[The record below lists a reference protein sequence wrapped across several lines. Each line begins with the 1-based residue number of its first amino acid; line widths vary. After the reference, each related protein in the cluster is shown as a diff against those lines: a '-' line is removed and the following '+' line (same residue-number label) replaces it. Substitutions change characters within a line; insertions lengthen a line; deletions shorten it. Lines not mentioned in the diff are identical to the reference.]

1 MNEGHSAFLGLE
13 RVRRLK
19 EKHGLSFHEAWEEA
33 SAGLIFTTHT
43 PVPAGHDYFPPT
55 LMDRYFE
62 DYRNKLGIS
71 RWEFLALGRQNAGND
86 SEEFCMT
93 VLALH
98 MAASNN
104 GVSKLHGEVSR
115 GMWKSIWPGVPEDEV
130 PIGHVT
136 NGVHFRSWIS
146 LEMNHLYDRYL
157 GPKWRE
163 EHADPKLWQRVE
175 GIPAEELWRT
185 HERRRV
191 RLVAFARQH
200 LRLQLQRRGAPQA
213 EIDAADE
220 ALDPDAL
227 TIGFARRF
235 ATYKRA
241 ALVLRDVE
249 RLEHILNHV
258 EHPVQILFAG
268 KAHPRDDAG
277 KELIQRIVRLAQRRE
292 FRRRLVFLEDYDMGV
307 ARYLVQGSDIWLN
320 TPLRPLEA
328 SGTSG
333 MKALANGAINLSILD
348 GWWEEAWQEAAS
360 KNQFVG
366 WAIGRGE
373 SYDNAEYQ
381 DQVESAALYDLL
393 ENDIV
398 PTFYDRGADGVPRR
412 WISNMKSSISHL
424 CPTFNMQRV
433 VKQYAG
439 SYVTAHERYQRL
451 TAEES
456 ARAKALAAWVS
467 RIRANWAQVRVERIA
482 ALAATELAVGS
493 QIQVRAWIRLGAIS
507 REEVAVELY
516 LGRLDSAGEITDAVA
531 IPMQPAGQSPEGLC
545 IFEAAG
551 VPCTGSGLHGYTVR
565 VLPFHADE
573 AKAFLPG
580 IITWAEAK

>member
-1 MNEGHSAFLGLE
+1 
-13 RVRRLK
+13 
-19 EKHGLSFHEAWEEA
+19 
-33 SAGLIFTTHT
+33 
-43 PVPAGHDYFPPT
+43 
-55 LMDRYFE
+55 
-62 DYRNKLGIS
+62 
-71 RWEFLALGRQNAGND
+71 
-86 SEEFCMT
+86 
-93 VLALH
+93 
-98 MAASNN
+98 
-104 GVSKLHGEVSR
+104 
-115 GMWKSIWPGVPEDEV
+115 
-130 PIGHVT
+130 
-136 NGVHFRSWIS
+136 
-146 LEMNHLYDRYL
+146 
-157 GPKWRE
+157 
-163 EHADPKLWQRVE
+163 
-175 GIPAEELWRT
+175 
-185 HERRRV
+185 
-191 RLVAFARQH
+191 
-200 LRLQLQRRGAPQA
+200 
-213 EIDAADE
+213 
-220 ALDPDAL
+220 
-227 TIGFARRF
+227 
-235 ATYKRA
+235 
-241 ALVLRDVE
+241 
-249 RLEHILNHV
+249 
-258 EHPVQILFAG
+258 
-268 KAHPRDDAG
+268 
-277 KELIQRIVRLAQRRE
+277 
-292 FRRRLVFLEDYDMGV
+292 
-307 ARYLVQGSDIWLN
+307 
-320 TPLRPLEA
+320 
-328 SGTSG
+328 
-333 MKALANGAINLSILD
+333 
-348 GWWEEAWQEAAS
+348 
-360 KNQFVG
+360 
-366 WAIGRGE
+366 
-373 SYDNAEYQ
+373 
-381 DQVESAALYDLL
+381 VESAALYDLL